1 MQAIVVTLTIRD
13 NLLATGLKHIFKTLF
28 DIDARIFNTTQELK
42 QTDINPDLTITDHS
56 NFVADYGFFIQKRNR
71 FVVISD
77 NEQTDNNNFFVLNR
91 YASEKEIIEKL
102 SQIIKETHNA
112 TELAEELSQREKEVL
127 CLIAKGFIN
136 KEIADTL
143 NISINTVLSHRKNIT
158 AKLGI
163 KSVSGLSVYAMMN
176 GYI

>member
-13 NLLATGLKHIFKTLF
+13 NLLATGLKHIFKNLF
-28 DIDARIFNTTQELK
+28 DIDTMIFNSTKELK
-42 QTDINPDLTITDHS
+42 ESNVNPDLIITDS
-56 NFVADYGFFIQKRNR
+56 TNFVADYSYFIQRRNR
-71 FVVISD
+71 FAVISD
-77 NEQTDNNNFFVLNR
+77 NNQTDNNNFFVLNR
-91 YASEKEIIEKL
+91 FASEKDIIEKL
-102 SQIIKETHNA
+102 SLIMKETHNA
-112 TELAEELSQREKEVL
+112 AESAEELSQREKEVL
-127 CLIAKGFIN
+127 CLIANGLIN